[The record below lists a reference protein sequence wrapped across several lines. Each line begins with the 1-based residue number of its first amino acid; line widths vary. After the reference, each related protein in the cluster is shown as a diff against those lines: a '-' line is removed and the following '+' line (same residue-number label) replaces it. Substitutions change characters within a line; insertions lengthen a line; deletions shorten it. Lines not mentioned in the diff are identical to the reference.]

1 MRRAARR
8 ARPGGAG
15 ARREARRRRAGAR
28 AGGRRDPGGA
38 GPPRRA
44 GREDRELPNDAGAAA
59 PAARVGAGREGGVHV
74 DGGARSR
81 AFGARQRRSGV
92 HALGGRRRR
101 SGAQSG
107 RGGARA
113 RAGGARA
120 GCRRSGGERSDAGPL
135 RAHPPRQGA
144 ARAVRA
150 ARRILRQL
158 LHGGPDAAPRAD
170 PAGRHHRG
178 VRSLRCALV
187 RERMIPARWALTA
200 PADPAATRALAA
212 ELHIPEPLAAILVQ
226 RGLASPA
233 LAKAF
238 LRPDLESLS
247 DPLRWADMGVA
258 VGILTRAVRDARP
271 IVVHGDYDVD
281 GQCAAALLTR
291 VLRAAGATVHPF
303 VPHRLRDGYD
313 FGPAGLAEAQRVGA
327 GVIVTC
333 DCGITAVESVAAA
346 RAAGIEVIVTDHHL
360 PGDALP
366 PASAVLDPRRP
377 DCPSEDK
384 DLCGTGVAFKLAQ
397 ALVRTLRLSENLP
410 LHFLDYVALATVA
423 DVVPLTGENR
433 ILVRHGLKMLADS
446 RWVGLRALVETAGL
460 GGKPLR
466 AGHVGFIL
474 APRLNAAGRIAD
486 AKDGLRLLLTEDPTE
501 AAALARE
508 LETLNARRQELDQ
521 KILDEAIE
529 LADKTLREDDRALV
543 LAADDWHPGVIG
555 IVASRLVERYGRP
568 TFLIAW
574 EKDSEVG
581 RGSGRSIAGF
591 DLHDALHRTA
601 PHLEKYGGHTM
612 AAGLTV
618 RRERYDAFR
627 VAFLEVAGQLL
638 GPDDLAPSQRVDL
651 ELPLGL
657 VNGELERL
665 IRHLEP
671 CGAGNPAPVFGVRGA
686 RAVGARRVGTNHLRF
701 TLDDE
706 SGALPAIAFQWADA
720 IPDQWLAERLD
731 VAFRLERDEWQG
743 RTTLQ
748 ARVAAMAPSA

>member
-1 MRRAARR
+1 
-8 ARPGGAG
+8 
-15 ARREARRRRAGAR
+15 
-28 AGGRRDPGGA
+28 
-38 GPPRRA
+38 
-44 GREDRELPNDAGAAA
+44 
-59 PAARVGAGREGGVHV
+59 
-74 DGGARSR
+74 
-81 AFGARQRRSGV
+81 
-92 HALGGRRRR
+92 
-101 SGAQSG
+101 
-107 RGGARA
+107 
-113 RAGGARA
+113 
-120 GCRRSGGERSDAGPL
+120 
-135 RAHPPRQGA
+135 
-144 ARAVRA
+144 
-150 ARRILRQL
+150 
-158 LHGGPDAAPRAD
+158 
-170 PAGRHHRG
+170 
-178 VRSLRCALV
+178 
-187 RERMIPARWALTA
+187 MIPARWAVTA

-226 RGLASPA
+226 RGLGSPD

-258 VGILTRAVRDARP
+258 VDILGSAVRHARP
-271 IVVHGDYDVD
+271 ILVHGDYDVD

-291 VLRAAGATVHPF
+291 ILRAAGATAHAF

-313 FGPAGLAEAQRVGA
+313 FGAAGLAEARRINA

-333 DCGITAVESVAAA
+333 DCGITAVDAVAAA
-346 RAAGIEVIVTDHHL
+346 RNAGIDVIVTDHHL

-397 ALVRTLRLSENLP
+397 ALVRTLGLSENLP

-433 ILVRHGLKMLADS
+433 ILVRHGLKMLAES

-486 AKDGLRLLLTEDPTE
+486 AKDGLRLLLTEDPQE

-521 KILDEAIE
+521 KILDDAID
-529 LADKTLREDDRALV
+529 LAEKTLREDDRALV

-574 EKDSEVG
+574 EPETGVG

-591 DLHDALHRTA
+591 DLHAALHHTA

-612 AAGLTV
+612 AAGLTI
-618 RRERYDAFR
+618 RRERYEAFR

-638 GPDDLAPSQRVDL
+638 SPDDLAPSQRVDL

-701 TLDDE
+701 TLDDG
-706 SGALPAIAFQWADA
+706 SGVLPAIGFRWADDV
-720 IPDQWLAERLD
+720 PDSWLAAPLD
-731 VAFRLERDEWQG
+731 VAFKLERDEWQG

-748 ARVAAMAPSA
+748 ARVAALAPST